1 MENIEIKVNDK
12 ELSGVKKVA
21 VSADGLM
28 IITIEQG
35 KKSIEKIA
43 AMFTTNAKIVIS
55 RYGEVTDIYYNKAV
69 NSAKLLIYS
78 NMAEIALTT
87 TSLEENAEGR
97 LTERADIS
105 DEAIEELAGM
115 VAAHE
120 ERLASMEE
128 QIAALISAS
137 EIKVSESEKNNG

>member
-1 MENIEIKVNDK
+1 MV
-12 ELSGVKKVA
+12 
-21 VSADGLM
+21 
-28 IITIEQG
+28 
-35 KKSIEKIA
+35 
-43 AMFTTNAKIVIS
+43 
-55 RYGEVTDIYYNKAV
+55 
-69 NSAKLLIYS
+69 
-78 NMAEIALTT
+78 EIALTT

-105 DEAIEELAGM
+105 DGAIEELAGM